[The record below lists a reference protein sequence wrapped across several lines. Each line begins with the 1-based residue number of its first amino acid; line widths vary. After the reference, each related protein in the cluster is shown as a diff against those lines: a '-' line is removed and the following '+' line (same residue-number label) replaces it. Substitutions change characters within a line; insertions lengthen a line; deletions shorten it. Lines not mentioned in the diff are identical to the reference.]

1 MVKIYCLELMIIIS
15 IVISNYI
22 LYYKKLKMKS
32 SNLIG
37 TILICLTVLA
47 SSFILSKV
55 NFSVNT
61 GVTPDHTISVA
72 WNWEVRVT
80 PDTLILYLRVED
92 TAETTAE
99 AQKNVDEKVSQ
110 IKKIIK
116 EYDIK
121 DSDVKTTNMNVYE
134 DYDWTDNGRKSLW
147 FTANHNLEIK
157 IKSANIDNEWVGGKI
172 ISQVSEIEWVFVNS
186 INYDIDDKTEY
197 YSQARELALKKAN
210 QKAEDLAKYAWVKL
224 GKPVSISE
232 QWSSDYAMITPSS
245 KNTYFVEEEAFDN
258 AGWSDISLWEMK
270 ITLDVNVVYEIK

>member
-1 MVKIYCLELMIIIS
+1 MRQ
-15 IVISNYI
+15 N
-22 LYYKKLKMKS
+22 
-32 SNLIG
+32 NLLS
-37 TILICLTVLA
+37 TILICLTILA
-47 SSFILSKV
+47 SCFILSKF

-61 GVTPDHTISVA
+61 GATPDHTISVA

-80 PDTLILYLRVED
+80 PDTLILYLRVEN
-92 TAETTAE
+92 TADTTAE
-99 AQKNVDEKVSQ
+99 AQKNVDEKVSE
-110 IKKIIK
+110 IKRIIK
-116 EYDIK
+116 SYNIK
-121 DSDVKTTNMNVYE
+121 DSDIKTTNINVYE
-134 DYDWTDNGRKSLW
+134 AYDWTDNGRKSLW

-172 ISQVSEIEWVFVNS
+172 ISQVSEIEWVFVNN

-197 YSQARELALKKAN
+197 YSQARELALKKAQ

>member
-1 MVKIYCLELMIIIS
+1 MRQNHLLSTV
-15 IVISNYI
+15 
-22 LYYKKLKMKS
+22 
-32 SNLIG
+32 
-37 TILICLTVLA
+37 LICLTILA
-47 SSFILSKV
+47 SCFILSKV

-61 GVTPDHTISVA
+61 GAAPDHTISVA
-72 WNWEVRVT
+72 WNGEVRVT

-92 TAETTAE
+92 TADTEAE
-99 AQKNVDEKVSQ
+99 AQKNVNEKVSQ

-147 FTANHNLEIK
+147 FTANHSLEVK
-157 IKSANIDNEWVGGKI
+157 IKSANLDNEWVGGEI
-172 ISQVSEIEWVFVNS
+172 ISQVSEIWWVFVNS
-186 INYDIDDKTEY
+186 ISYDVDDKTEY

-224 GKPVSISE
+224 WKPISISE
-232 QWSSDYAMITPSS
+232 QWSSDYAIAGVSA
-245 KNTYFVEEEAFDN
+245 KNTYFAEEAMMDSEW
-258 AGWSDISLWEMK
+258 WSDISLWEMK

>member
-1 MVKIYCLELMIIIS
+1 MRQ
-15 IVISNYI
+15 N
-22 LYYKKLKMKS
+22 
-32 SNLIG
+32 NLLS
-37 TILICLTVLA
+37 TILICLTILA
-47 SSFILSKV
+47 SCFLLSKV

-61 GVTPDHTISVA
+61 GIAPDHTISVA

-134 DYDWTDNGRKSLW
+134 AYDWTDNGRKSLW
-147 FTANHNLEIK
+147 FTASHNLEVK
-157 IKSANIDNEWVGGKI
+157 IKSANLENEWVGWEI
-172 ISQVSEIEWVFVNS
+172 VSLVSEIWWVFVNS
-186 INYDIDDKTEY
+186 ISYDIDDKTEY

-224 GKPVSISE
+224 WKPVSISE
-232 QWSSDYAMITPSS
+232 QWNGDYAIATRSA
-245 KNTYFVEEEAFDN
+245 KNTYFVEEAMDE
-258 AGWSDISLWEMK
+258 AGWSDISLWEMR
-270 ITLDVNVVYEIK
+270 ISLDVDVVYEIK